1 MPILK
6 TLGVANAGSSSLNPY
21 GPRERPAARKTSE
34 HRVSRSAPIADRVT
48 VSVPARLHL
57 GFMDLH
63 GGLGRRFG
71 GIGLALRGLG
81 TTITIASAA
90 HMRVEGPEH
99 ERARLCLDA
108 MGRLLNLSEA
118 YRLTIEEAVPAHAGL
133 GSGTQLA
140 LAVAAGVRRLHDLPL
155 DVAHDAIHLGRGLR
169 SGTGIG
175 LFTRGGLVVDG
186 GRGADDAPAPIICH
200 MPVPESWAVLVVLD
214 PARQGLHGPEE
225 VAAFAALAPF
235 PADQAARLC
244 RLVVMKLLPSL
255 VQRDFAGFAGA
266 LKEVQTRLGDYYAPA
281 QGGNRFTSPAV
292 AAALALLERQGA
304 FGIGQSSWGP
314 TGFAF
319 AESSAEATRL
329 AMLLRHEP
337 EGRGLDIRVCAAL
350 NRGADIK
357 VGTAA
362 GACHA

>member
-1 MPILK
+1 
-6 TLGVANAGSSSLNPY
+6 
-21 GPRERPAARKTSE
+21 
-34 HRVSRSAPIADRVT
+34 VSRSAPSADSVT

-71 GIGLALRGLG
+71 GIGLALHGLG
-81 TTITIASAA
+81 TTITIARAA
-90 HMRVEGPEH
+90 LMQVEGPEQ
-99 ERARLCLDA
+99 ERARMCLDG
-108 MGRLLNLSEA
+108 MRHLLSLSGS
-118 YRLTIEEAVPAHAGL
+118 YRIAIEETVPAHAGL

-155 DVAHDAIHLGRGLR
+155 DVRGDAIHLGRGRR

-200 MPVPESWAVLVVLD
+200 LPVPESWAVLVVLD
-214 PARQGLHGPEE
+214 PARQGLHGPQE

-235 PADQAARLC
+235 RADEAARLC
-244 RLVVMKLLPSL
+244 RLVLMKLLPSL
-255 VQRDFAGFAGA
+255 AQRDLAGFASA
-266 LKEVQTRLGDYYAPA
+266 IKELQMRLGDYYSPV
-281 QGGNRFTSPAV
+281 QGGHRFTSPAV
-292 AAALALLERQGA
+292 AAALEHLEREGA
-304 FGIGQSSWGP
+304 LGIGQSSWGP

-319 AESSAEATRL
+319 AQSHAEAARL
-329 AMLLRHEP
+329 AMLLRQKP
-337 EGRGLDIRVCAAL
+337 EGQGLDIRVCAAL

-357 VGTAA
+357 VRTTA
-362 GACHA
+362 GADHA

>member
-1 MPILK
+1 M
-6 TLGVANAGSSSLNPY
+6 
-21 GPRERPAARKTSE
+21 
-34 HRVSRSAPIADRVT
+34 SRSAPTADSVT

-81 TTITIASAA
+81 TTITIAPAA
-90 HMRVEGPEH
+90 RMQVEGPEQA
-99 ERARLCLDA
+99 RARICLDG
-108 MGRLLNLSEA
+108 MRRLLDLSGA
-118 YRLTIEEAVPAHAGL
+118 YRLTIEETVPAHAGL
-133 GSGTQLA
+133 GSGTHLA

-155 DVAHDAIHLGRGLR
+155 DVAGDAIFLGRGQR

-186 GRGADDAPAPIICH
+186 GRGTDDAPAPIICH
-200 MPVPESWAVLVVLD
+200 LPVPESWAVLVLLD

-235 PADQAARLC
+235 PADEAARLC
-244 RLVVMKLLPSL
+244 RLVLMKLLPSL
-255 VQRDFAGFAGA
+255 AQRDLAGFAGA
-266 LKEVQTRLGDYYAPA
+266 IKELQMRLGDYYAPV
-281 QGGNRFTSPAV
+281 QGGQRFTSPDV
-292 AAALALLERQGA
+292 AAALALLERDGA
-304 FGIGQSSWGP
+304 LGIGQSSWGP

-319 AESSAEATRL
+319 AHSHAEAARL
-329 AMLLRHEP
+329 ASLLRQKP

-357 VGTAA
+357 VRTIRRVG
-362 GACHA
+362 